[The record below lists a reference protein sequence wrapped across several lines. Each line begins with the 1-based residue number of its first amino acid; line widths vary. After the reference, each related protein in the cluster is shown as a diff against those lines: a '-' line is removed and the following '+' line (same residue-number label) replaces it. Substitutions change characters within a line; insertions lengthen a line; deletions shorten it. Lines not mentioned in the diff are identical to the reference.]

1 MKVAQLLEW
10 LEKMARP
17 LFYRHVKRRHAA
29 PESANDLTRR
39 RLAEP
44 RQSVG

>member
-17 LFYRHVKRRHAA
+17 LFYRRVKRRHAA
-29 PESANDLTRR
+29 PESANELMKP

-44 RQSVG
+44 GQSV